1 LVGRRHIAN
10 GSGRR
15 WCILTCERRL
25 SAALAGLAL
34 LAATGCG
41 QVIGLSDG
49 YYVSAGADG
58 GGAASVAGNGGGAGT
73 GNAAGA
79 GGNDTGL
86 AGSSAGGAPSFV
98 IPPGKLVFERY
109 TTYEAGDSQMFVVTF
124 PGGTISRDLGMDYG
138 LCSPL
143 NGIFSPDGTHLV
155 VGATVRGAGPCPVL
169 DRSQLELFVLDL
181 DNPGQKQRIT
191 NNQVPD
197 EDAQYSP
204 AGDFILFK
212 HDGNLAR
219 WVTGDAGFD
228 DACSDPG
235 GSFCFNH
242 AYATANTTEQSKPV
256 TDGHGL
262 VCYGWGNSSD
272 VTADIFCFNLQ
283 DGLAGMDITDPAVRL
298 PAIVHKD
305 LSDSR
310 PVIAPPYLY
319 FTRWR
324 APSSHV
330 NEIGRTLLSDIT
342 GMQTIA
348 TFCTDVG
355 VGYEDAFSLDG
366 ADLVVF
372 SSNSNGLGKGDLFIG
387 NFSKPES
394 ANLKDVSPGINTVND
409 ELGAAFWPAP

>member
-1 LVGRRHIAN
+1 MTRVLRREVRGAF
-10 GSGRR
+10 
-15 WCILTCERRL
+15 
-25 SAALAGLAL
+25 AACAL
-34 LAATGCG
+34 LAIGGCG

-49 YYVSAGADG
+49 YYVSADR
-58 GGAASVAGNGGGAGT
+58 GGAAAAGVAGAGNAAGT
-73 GNAAGA
+73 SNAAGA
-79 GGNDTGL
+79 GGIDAGI
-86 AGSSAGGAPSFV
+86 AGSNAGGASGFA

-109 TTYEAGDSQMFVVTF
+109 STYEAGDSQMFVVTF
-124 PGGTISRDLGMDYG
+124 PGATFSPDLGETYG

-143 NGIFSPDGTHLV
+143 NGIFSPDGSHLV
-155 VGATVRGAGPCPVL
+155 LGATIRGAGDCPAL

-181 DNPGQKQRIT
+181 NNPGQKQRIT
-191 NNQVPD
+191 NNMVPD

-204 AGDFILFK
+204 DGSFILFK

-219 WVTGDAGFD
+219 WVTGTAGFD
-228 DACSDPG
+228 DTCSDPG

-256 TDGHGL
+256 TDGNGL

-272 VTADIFCFNLQ
+272 VTADIFCFHLQ
-283 DGLAGMDITDPAVRL
+283 DGLDGKDITDPAVRL

-342 GMQTIA
+342 GMQAIA
-348 TFCTDVG
+348 AFCTDLG
-355 VGYEDAFSLDG
+355 TGYEDAFSLDG

-372 SSNSNGLGKGDLFIG
+372 SSNENGLGKGDLFLG
-387 NFSKPES
+387 DFAKTAS
-394 ANLKDVSPGINTVND
+394 ANLKDVAPGINTDND
-409 ELGAAFWPAP
+409 ELGAAFWPKPKQ